1 MFSKTFI
8 RLTVVSFFILAAT
21 IAINGKPSE
30 IVPGENDPTKQ
41 AYQPSQ
47 AWAAKPDEIG
57 NDLLR
62 QAWTINKYGPDANRS
77 LKSASDDSASNDGK
91 KSGCSN
97 CSCTIL

>member
-30 IVPGENDPTKQ
+30 IVP
-41 AYQPSQ
+41 A
-47 AWAAKPDEIG
+47 G